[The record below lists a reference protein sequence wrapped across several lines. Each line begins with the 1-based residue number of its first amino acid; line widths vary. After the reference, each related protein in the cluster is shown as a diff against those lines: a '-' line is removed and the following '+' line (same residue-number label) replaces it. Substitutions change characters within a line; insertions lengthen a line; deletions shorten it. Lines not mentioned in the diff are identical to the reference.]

1 MKSTID
7 NAGRVVIPK
16 ALRESAGMKPGS
28 AVEIEYRAGKIEIE
42 PLHQA
47 PRLVRKSGL
56 LIAIPSSRAPKLTTG
71 EVNRIIRDQRERRLP
86 S

>member
-1 MKSTID
+1 
-7 NAGRVVIPK
+7 VVIPK
-16 ALRESAGMKPGS
+16 ALREA

-42 PLHQA
+42 LVHRP

-56 LIAIPSSRAPKLTTG
+56 LIAVPSSRAPKLTTG
-71 EVNRIIRDQRERRLP
+71 AVNRIIHDLRERRLP